1 MACVAVPLC
10 TTGTAAT
17 AYVFP
22 FESTTEL
29 IVAVESFHPTT
40 TTFKFPA
47 VCAIVYTTDTVVC
60 GLCGVAEL
68 LCTKAMGTAEETVKL
83 TLLLATPP
91 TVTTTF
97 PVPVGVPAGTGT
109 VMLAALQLFGVA
121 GVPLNVTVLLPCS
134 APKFAPEM
142 VTNVPTGPEAGLRLA
157 TFGERL

>member
-47 VCAIVYTTDTVVC
+47 VCASVYTTATVVDA
-60 GLCGVAEL
+60 LCGVAEL
-68 LCTKAMGTAEETVKL
+68 LCTNEM
-83 TLLLATPP
+83 
-91 TVTTTF
+91 
-97 PVPVGVPAGTGT
+97 
-109 VMLAALQLFGVA
+109 AA
-121 GVPLNVTVLLPCS
+121 
-134 APKFAPEM
+134 
-142 VTNVPTGPEAGLRLA
+142 
-157 TFGERL
+157 